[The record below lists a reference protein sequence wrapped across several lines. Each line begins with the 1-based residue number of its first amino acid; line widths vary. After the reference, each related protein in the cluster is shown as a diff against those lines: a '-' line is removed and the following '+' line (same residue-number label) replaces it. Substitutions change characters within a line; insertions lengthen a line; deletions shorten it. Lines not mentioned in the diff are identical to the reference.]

1 MIQIELAGS
10 TSYCARFLNMV
21 AINRR
26 AVALIIVIAF
36 YFLVFEQQIEAS
48 RLQQLLLLQ
57 HLKKVRRK
65 RMILL
70 QIIQRNRRRARRAWT
85 WPRNQFWFEN
95 LLHGAFVEDW
105 WKENFRIS
113 RRTFEFIVRVAGP
126 DMAKE
131 DTRLRQSIPVQKRV
145 AVALWRLATGDTY
158 RSTGLQFGIG
168 RCTAMLIKQD
178 FCKAIA
184 KRAQEFIKF
193 PETEQEVLQSIRLFT
208 NKSPFPQVVGA
219 IDGCHIALKTV
230 PVDERI
236 DYFNRKQDYSVV
248 IQGVADASFRFLD
261 ISAGYPGSI
270 HDARVLR
277 LSKLHMEIEQGNWLK
292 GPTKHISGSEIG
304 PLLVGDSAYPLSVW
318 LMKPFKQTRT
328 LSESQLRFN
337 RALSQARVV
346 IEQAYGILK
355 GRWRCLY
362 KALEEKTSRVPITIL
377 TCCVL
382 HNICIDVGD
391 PSAIDI
397 MEDDDDDMDQSF
409 NGDVSPI
416 ASDVRDNIIEYLS
429 A

>member
-1 MIQIELAGS
+1 MQQIELAGNS
-10 TSYCARFLNMV
+10 KNMP
-21 AINRR
+21 AIRSE
-26 AVALIIVIAF
+26 AVALVVIAF
-36 YFLVFEQQIEAS
+36 YFLVLEQQAEAS

-57 HLKKVRRK
+57 HLKKSRRK
-65 RMILL
+65 RMMLTQMALRIK
-70 QIIQRNRRRARRAWT
+70 NTRRARRAWS

-95 LLHGAFVEDW
+95 LLQGAFVEDW

-113 RRTFEFIVRVAGP
+113 RRTFEYIVRVVGL
-126 DMAKE
+126 DLAKK
-131 DTRLRQSIPVQKRV
+131 DTRLRQSIPVNKRV

-168 RCTAMLIKQD
+168 RCTAMLIKHD

-184 KRAQEFIKF
+184 KRATEFIKF

-219 IDGCHIALKTV
+219 IDGSHIALKTV
-230 PVDERI
+230 PVNERI
-236 DYFNRKQDYSVV
+236 EYFNRKQDYSIV
-248 IQGVADASFRFLD
+248 IQGVADASFKFLD
-261 ISAGYPGSI
+261 VSTGYPGSI
-270 HDARVLR
+270 HDARILR
-277 LSKLHMEIEQGNWLK
+277 LSKLHREIDQGNLLK
-292 GPTKHISGSEIG
+292 EPSKQIGGSEVG

-328 LSESQLRFN
+328 LTESQLRYN

-346 IEQAYGILK
+346 IEQAFGILK

-362 KALEEKTSRVPITIL
+362 KPMEEKTSRVPVTVMA
-377 TCCVL
+377 CCVL

-391 PSAIDI
+391 PSLIDI
-397 MEDDDDDMDQSF
+397 DEDDDGMDQSSF
-409 NGDVSPI
+409 NGDVSPV
-416 ASDVRDNIIEYLS
+416 ASDVRDNIVNYLS

>member
-1 MIQIELAGS
+1 
-10 TSYCARFLNMV
+10 MV
-21 AINRR
+21 GINKK
-26 AVALIIVIAF
+26 AVALIVIAF
-36 YFLVFEQQIEAS
+36 FFLILEKQVEAS
-48 RLQQLLLLQ
+48 RLRQLLIVQ

-70 QIIQRNRRRARRAWT
+70 QHMQRNSRQARRAWS
-85 WPRNQFWFEN
+85 WPRNQLWFEN
-95 LLHGAFVEDW
+95 LLNGSFVEDW
-105 WKENFRIS
+105 WKENFRIT

-126 DMAKE
+126 EMAKK
-131 DTRLRQSIPVQKRV
+131 DTRLRQSIPVHKRV

-178 FCKAIA
+178 FCNAIA
-184 KRAQEFIKF
+184 KRAKEFIKF

-208 NKSPFPQVVGA
+208 NKSPFSQVVGA

-236 DYFNRKQDYSVV
+236 DYFTRKQDYSVV
-248 IQGVADASFRFLD
+248 IQGVSDASFRFLD

-277 LSKLHMEIEQGNWLK
+277 LSNLHREIEQGNWLN
-292 GPTKHISGSEIG
+292 GPTKQISGSEIR

-328 LSESQLRFN
+328 LSERQLRFN
-337 RALSQARVV
+337 HALSQARVV

-362 KALEEKTSRVPITIL
+362 KAMEEKTNRVAITIL
-377 TCCVL
+377 ACCVL

-391 PSAIDI
+391 PSPIDI
-397 MEDDDDDMDQSF
+397 LGDDDNDMDQSL

-416 ASDVRDNIIEYLS
+416 ASDV
-429 A
+429 